1 MTDKVLFVQSP
12 EELLGLAGELAEVQ
26 EHIGQITVEEFQTQ
40 FDRSHTFLD
49 HISWKPDQIS
59 LGKEYLAAPG
69 VLQQLS
75 HTVHKGLQR
84 RNHVGFQG
92 KLPLDSNEQARLQ
105 QNGFVITSRLQSDS
119 FGRLY
124 YKIYS
129 EDLPVFITSDSI
141 LHAWHR
147 SFDRILTDIEANGLS
162 WMLREICDGMLAQ
175 IPPARSAY
183 GDGVLGQCLDDAE
196 YFLSVAKA
204 LVEGDGFIPLGAGNW
219 VLPDLTERWEISRD
233 NDRNRGEFCEISG
246 NYLSYTLQSK
256 ADPSIK
262 HQLTREENSVI
273 YYSECKLT
281 VESILYYTSRP
292 DLEDSA
298 EDEGQQFF
306 SIIRKF
312 LDLGILTPDQVPA
325 VFLEKPACSPR
336 VTATLAAIKDE
347 QSQPFEL
354 FGKSRMV
361 DFSQFKPRGKY
372 TETIDLQNYFQAM
385 MWCGQIDLR
394 VAGNPEDCSLREL
407 GVALVL
413 YGLLQQSGKYETW
426 QQFDRLLTELIGPA
440 DAMNFDDLAFLFSMA
455 GITSIADIQEVSHL
469 QRLQTMID
477 EGLLGV
483 QQMASESFES
493 PVGSE
498 RKVLPRSFCLFGQ
511 RFNLDGWA
519 MAQCTFD
526 RIEWNGQ
533 KIPRRIPSCLDV
545 AFSVL
550 GNDDTVPFLVD
561 RIQTSEG
568 VPFRDGLPYQ
578 HQLAALRKVIDAQP
592 ERAWNSSIYAL
603 WLATL
608 RELSKPTT
616 GPEFPEVFRTRAWAM
631 KTLNTQLASW
641 TQLKHDTVLYAK
653 QPYTMFA
660 GCSFP
665 AGYVEP
671 VPAFWERFQTMVNQF
686 RTLLEKTEFI
696 EPAVTPVDI
705 EVLETD
711 EDTEIR
717 HHPRPEISARWIEFL
732 TRFSETLGT
741 LKEIAHK
748 QLSHQLLSAE
758 ELQFLRDVAEVNE
771 GSGRAEYRGWY
782 PKLFYPGPSL
792 CARED
797 YVIADVHTAGP
808 DARLGDP
815 GGVLHQAIGP
825 VNLMVV
831 GVESKEGTILYGG
844 PVFCHY
850 EFRSTGTQRT
860 SKAEWTQRIENKQLP
875 PTPEWMKT
883 LE

>member
-1 MTDKVLFVQSP
+1 MTDKILFVQSP
-12 EELLGLAGELAEVQ
+12 EELIGLKGELAEAQ

-49 HISWKPDQIS
+49 HISWNIGQVN
-59 LGKEYLAAPG
+59 LGKGYLAPEKALEKP
-69 VLQQLS
+69 
-75 HTVHKGLQR
+75 
-84 RNHVGFQG
+84 NYAGFAG
-92 KLPLDSNEQARLQ
+92 RLPLTTHEQTQVRK
-105 QNGFVITSRLQSDS
+105 NGFVITSRLQSDS
-119 FGRLY
+119 FGQLY

-175 IPPARSAY
+175 ISHAKAEY
-183 GDGVLGQCLDDAE
+183 GSGILGESLNDAE

-204 LVEGDGFIPLGAGNW
+204 LVEGDGFIPLGTGNW
-219 VLPDLTERWEISRD
+219 IFPDLNERWEILRE
-233 NDRNRGEFCEISG
+233 NDPERGEFCEFSG
-246 NYLSYTLQSK
+246 NYLCYTLQSK
-256 ADPSIK
+256 TDPSIK
-262 HQLTREENSVI
+262 YHLTREENSVI

-281 VESILYYTSRP
+281 VENILYYASRP
-292 DLEDSA
+292 DIEDSA
-298 EDEGQQFF
+298 EGEGQRFF

-325 VFLEKPACSPR
+325 AFLEKPACSPR
-336 VTATLAAIKDE
+336 VTSTLAAIKGE
-347 QSQPFEL
+347 QSQQFEL
-354 FGKSRMV
+354 FGKSRTV

-372 TETIDLQNYFQAM
+372 TETIDLQNYFRAM

-394 VAGNPEDCSLREL
+394 VAENPEDCSLREL

-413 YGLLQQSGKYETW
+413 YDLLQRSGKYETW
-426 QQFDRLLTELIGPA
+426 QHFDRLLTELIGPA
-440 DAMNFDDLAFLFSMA
+440 DSMNFDDLKFLFSMA
-455 GITSIADIQEVSHL
+455 GMTSISNITDESQL

-483 QQMASESFES
+483 QQIAGESFES
-493 PVGSE
+493 PVGPE
-498 RKVLPRSFCLFGQ
+498 RKILPRSFCLFGQ

-519 MAQCTFD
+519 LGQCTFD

-533 KIPRRIPSCLDV
+533 KVPRRIPSCLDI

-561 RIQTSEG
+561 RIQTSDG

-578 HQLAALRKVIDAQP
+578 HQLAALRKVIDEQP

-616 GPEFPEVFRTRAWAM
+616 SPEYPEVFRTHAWAM

-641 TQLKHDTVLYAK
+641 TQLKHDTLLYAK
-653 QPYTMFA
+653 QPYTGHI

-686 RTLLEKTEFI
+686 RTLLERTKFI
-696 EPAVTPVDI
+696 QPAVTPVDI
-705 EVLETD
+705 EIIETD
-711 EDTEIR
+711 EDTEVR
-717 HHPRPEISARWIEFL
+717 HHPRPEISVRWIEFL
-732 TRFSETLGT
+732 TRFSDTLNT
-741 LKEIAHK
+741 LKEIACK
-748 QLSHQLLSAE
+748 QLNHDALSAE
-758 ELQFLRDVAEVNE
+758 EIRFLRDVAEVNE

-782 PKLFYPGPSL
+782 PKLFYPGPWL

-831 GVESKEGTILYGG
+831 GVESTDGTILYGG
-844 PVFCHY
+844 PVFSHY
-850 EFRSTGTQRT
+850 EFRSTGTQRLT
-860 SKAEWTQRIENKQLP
+860 KAEWTQCVENNQLP
-875 PTPEWMKT
+875 TVPEWMQA